1 MAETPNMNDHHPYM
15 NSETRLFQKK
25 IPVVALVLYLFYTG
39 IAFCE
44 QAATTIESKPDARTI
59 KMTDA
64 DSEREEN
71 DLKSLFT
78 IYQPHF
84 GNFGFYRPIY
94 FTVGT
99 EPDKSK
105 GQLSMMYRC
114 FDPEGSWSKANPW
127 LKGIHLAY
135 TQITFWNLESDS
147 NPFEDTS
154 YMPELFYQSSK
165 MKWFDC
171 PGNDCF
177 IQTGFE
183 HESNGRS
190 GDDSRCINIFY
201 LKPILVWYHQQS
213 RIGFSISPKIW
224 AYLSSEDDDF
234 KDFRGYFD
242 LGISCGKAESLLMR
256 SSIRWAA
263 EGPSAQLD
271 LTYPMREI
279 LFKNLNFYL
288 EVQYTNS
295 LAESL
300 LNYRERTQALRIGLA
315 LVR

>member
-1 MAETPNMNDHHPYM
+1 MSHCHPHPD
-15 NSETRLFQKK
+15 NNKRLVRIGMPFA
-25 IPVVALVLYLFYTG
+25 ALVFCLFYAG
-39 IAFCE
+39 LAFSE
-44 QAATTIESKPDARTI
+44 QTVSEPESEPHASII
-59 KMTDA
+59 KMPAA
-64 DSEREEN
+64 DTEQSES
-71 DLKSLFT
+71 DLKDLFT
-78 IYQPHF
+78 IYKPHYN
-84 GNFGFYRPIY
+84 NFGFYEPIY

-114 FDPEGSWSKANPW
+114 FDPEGSWSEANPW
-127 LKGIHLAY
+127 LRGIHLAY

-165 MKWFDC
+165 MKWFDH
-171 PGNDCF
+171 PGTDCL
-177 IQTGFE
+177 IQTGFQ

-190 GDDSRCINIFY
+190 GDDSRGINIFY
-201 LKPILVWYHQQS
+201 LKPIVVWYHLHS
-213 RIGFSISPKIW
+213 RIGFSITPKIW
-224 AYLSSEDDDF
+224 FYLSSEDDDF

-242 LGISCGKAESLLMR
+242 LGLSCGKADSLLMR
-256 SSIRWAA
+256 SSVRWAA
-263 EGPSAQLD
+263 EGPSTQLD

-288 EVQYTNS
+288 QIQYTNS

-300 LNYRERTQALRIGLA
+300 LNFRQRTQALRIGLA